1 MDQRN
6 SVEIHEKGGVTL
18 DILNLSDAAR
28 RRERKLRTKI
38 DFCVVP
44 TVTLLYLM
52 CFVDRSN
59 IGKCNPGA
67 RFLRPTLTSFQ
78 GTPVSLASRRT

>member
-1 MDQRN
+1 MDRKPSFDYDEKVEVSPNVLNISERQR
-6 SVEIHEKGGVTL
+6 SI
-18 DILNLSDAAR
+18 
-28 RRERKLRTKI
+28 ERKLRTKI

-59 IGKCNPGA
+59 IGM
-67 RFLRPTLTSFQ
+67 F
-78 GTPVSLASRRT
+78 

>member
-1 MDQRN
+1 MDRKD
-6 SVEIHEKGGVTL
+6 SVEIDEKVETTREVVDL
-18 DILNLSDAAR
+18 DQNAR
-28 RRERKLRTKI
+28 RVERKLRTKI

-59 IGKCNPGA
+59 IGMC
-67 RFLRPTLTSFQ
+67 F
-78 GTPVSLASRRT
+78 

>member
-1 MDQRN
+1 MERKN
-6 SVEIHEKGGVTL
+6 SYEFDEKVDVNHHVDTV
-18 DILNLSDAAR
+18 NEAAR
-28 RRERKLRTKI
+28 KVERKLRTKI

-59 IGKCNPGA
+59 IGMHYI
-67 RFLRPTLTSFQ
+67 TLTPETQ
-78 GTPVSLASRRT
+78 IVS